1 MSIYTKTGDSGTT
14 SLIGG
19 QRIKKYHPRVDAYGT
34 VDELNACLAVATH
47 LVGDAQ
53 NRLLL
58 RAIQRQLFW
67 LGAELADD
75 RPDLRAEGVQRLG
88 AEQITQLE
96 QAIDRCMAALPPV
109 TGFVLPGD
117 SPAGSQLHLARTVA
131 RRAERLLARLADETP
146 LRGEVLGYINRLS
159 DCLYAL
165 ARFEDR
171 RAETDAVVGEVM
183 RRYRAS
189 EAPGADGDG
198 TAIPERRAPRGNDAD
213 GSHGLVSG
221 VPQAADEL
229 NFILAHRLLRAAMD
243 AAGNLAVAVVM
254 AIVDRHGNPVMTYRM
269 HDALLAALDLAPKK
283 AWSAVALKTATHHL
297 GAQVQPGA
305 ALYQLEA
312 SSGGRIVTFGGGYP
326 LYRAGLLIGGLGI
339 SGGTVDQDRH
349 IAQWAI
355 SQCNVGKES

>member
-1 MSIYTKTGDSGTT
+1 MSIYTKTGDKGTT

-34 VDELNACLAVATH
+34 VDELNACLAVAAH
-47 LVGDAQ
+47 QVRDAQ
-53 NRLLL
+53 NRRLL
-58 RAIQRQLFW
+58 RAIQQQLFW
-67 LGAELADD
+67 LGAELADE
-75 RPDLRAEGVQRLG
+75 RPGLRSDSVQRLG

-131 RRAERLLARLADETP
+131 RRAERLLVQLADETP
-146 LRGEVLGYINRLS
+146 VRGEVLGFINRLS

-171 RAETDAVVGEVM
+171 CAETDAVVGEVL
-183 RRYRAS
+183 RRYQAS
-189 EAPGADGDG
+189 AGSTAGQAGADPAPPDGETPGA
-198 TAIPERRAPRGNDAD
+198 PEDLD
-213 GSHGLVSG
+213 FLLVHG
-221 VPQAADEL
+221 
-229 NFILAHRLLRAAMD
+229 LLRAAMA
-243 AAGNLAVAVVM
+243 AAGELAVAVVM
-254 AIVDRHGNPVMTYRM
+254 AVVDRHGNPVITYRM
-269 HDALLAALDLAPKK
+269 SGALLAAIDLAPKK
-283 AWSAVALKTATHHL
+283 AWSAVALKTATHEL
-297 GAQVQPGA
+297 GPDIQPGA

-355 SQCNVGKES
+355 TQCHVGKES